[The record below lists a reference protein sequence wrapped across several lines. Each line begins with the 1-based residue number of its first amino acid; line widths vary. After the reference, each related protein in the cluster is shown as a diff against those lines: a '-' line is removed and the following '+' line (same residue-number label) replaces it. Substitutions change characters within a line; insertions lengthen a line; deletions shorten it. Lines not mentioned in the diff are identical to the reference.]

1 MPQDDS
7 PKAPPHRIDLEAK
20 VRFLKGVRAGQAR
33 MDAAA
38 GSGFGWQAFYQL
50 RRRDPIY
57 EFAWLAAMELSARDK
72 ADARRVA
79 EQLRALAEDGT
90 IEGQNRRLLQLKPNR
105 GYRFD
110 ERRQQIFLDYFAGT
124 ADEHAAAEA
133 AGVAYVTVRALIRR
147 DPGFAALRDEALRM
161 AYAVLEAE
169 SVRQRLAAQE
179 RLRDNLEPKGEM
191 AQEFERVMKLLA
203 RYDRKGGGVASREHM
218 ASPSRAWS
226 FEDAIKALD
235 KALDSLGTRRAPFPP
250 GLDDGSGNG
259 RDGNGGGDGGGDG

>member
-7 PKAPPHRIDLEAK
+7 PKPPPRRIDAAAK
-20 VRFLKGVRAGQAR
+20 VRFLKGIRAGQSR
-33 MDAAA
+33 DDAAA
-38 GSGFGWQAFYQL
+38 GTGFCWRAFYQI
-50 RRRDPIY
+50 RRRDPVY
-57 EFAWLAAMELSARDK
+57 EFAWLAAMELSARD
-72 ADARRVA
+72 AQDARRVA
-79 EQLRALAEDGT
+79 ERLDALAEDGT
-90 IEGQNRRLLQLKPNR
+90 IGGQNRRLLQLKPNR
-105 GYRFD
+105 GFRFD

-133 AGVAYVTVRALIRR
+133 AGVAYVTVRSHIRR

-169 SVRQRLAAQE
+169 AVRQRLAAQQ

-203 RYDRKGGGVASREHM
+203 RYDRRDGRVATREHS
-218 ASPSRAWS
+218 ASPNRAWS

-235 KALDSLGTRRAPFPP
+235 RALDSLGRRRAPFPP
-250 GLDDGSGNG
+250 GLLEDKSGDG
-259 RDGNGGGDGGGDG
+259 GGGDGPGSDEDG